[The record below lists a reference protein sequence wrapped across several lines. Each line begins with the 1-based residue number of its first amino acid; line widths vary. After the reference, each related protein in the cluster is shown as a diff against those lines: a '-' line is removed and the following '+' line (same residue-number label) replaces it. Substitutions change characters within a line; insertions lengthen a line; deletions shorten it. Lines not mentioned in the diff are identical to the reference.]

1 MKYSIVQGKV
11 NSYISKKLVTTMNNY
26 RISTSGNTFK
36 NEDIGGR
43 VGSDFPELQNIYFLK
58 SKSGKKQIKQANNMI
73 HVPKQCIP
81 CGLLSIADYL

>member
-1 MKYSIVQGKV
+1 MKDSIVQGKV

-26 RISTSGNTFK
+26 RISISGNTFK

-73 HVPKQCIP
+73 Q
-81 CGLLSIADYL
+81 LLNSALHLGH